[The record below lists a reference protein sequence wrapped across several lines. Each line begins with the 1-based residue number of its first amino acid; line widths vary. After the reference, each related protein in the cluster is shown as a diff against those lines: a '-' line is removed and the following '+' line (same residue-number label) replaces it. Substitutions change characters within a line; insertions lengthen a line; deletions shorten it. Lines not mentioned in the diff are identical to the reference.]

1 MDFIFGRMDFVGLLT
16 VALGDRK
23 EKIIFP
29 YSI

>member
-16 VALGDRK
+16 VVLGDRK
-23 EKIIFP
+23 REIIFP